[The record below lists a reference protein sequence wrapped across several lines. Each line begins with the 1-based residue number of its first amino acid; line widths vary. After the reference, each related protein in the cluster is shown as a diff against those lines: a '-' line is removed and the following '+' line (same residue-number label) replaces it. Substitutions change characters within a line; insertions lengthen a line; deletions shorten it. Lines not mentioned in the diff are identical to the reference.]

1 MQTEQILISLLLL
14 LYIFSFFLFCYSVR
28 SLVFCIVIK
37 RRTNDPGIYSF
48 QVSQSKNQRKSE
60 RGVSYFASDA
70 KKKASVFANSVISNS
85 QQYYNELLNRD
96 TDNDTNQLEFY
107 PFISILVATHN
118 ELLVIDRLMRSLTS
132 LTYNRDKFEV
142 IIVDDSDDGTD
153 DFIRRWA
160 QFMRNLKFIHRD
172 HRSGWK
178 GGALNVALGNLNNES
193 EYVLV
198 VDADTYFLRDTLERF
213 VSFFGNS
220 LPCRASVSV
229 IQGYPVSIVYDRG
242 DKYVNTNFKAV
253 NANWVA
259 RGIAFRLAQRNMV
272 EFLAK
277 EILNLPLQITG
288 SLFMI
293 RSNLIRRLGFK
304 TDLTEDWDLT
314 LDLYLDSSV
323 DPHSFSYNN
332 RINYT
337 NSCLPKKIVSFNPT
351 LACYCEATTSFGSYF
366 RQRMRVSEGHTRAFK
381 RNFIPMLKGKVTTG
395 YRIEFFFN
403 GLQYAKFIALFALIL
418 IDSAILSIGGINFIV
433 SNNFVKIPLFLQ
445 AAMLFIDILTRFVAV
460 PLCCTIME
468 DYTRLDAVYTTFL
481 NVFTLPAFVLGSL
494 RGFFKNEG
502 VFYRTQRNA

>member
-60 RGVSYFASDA
+60 RGVSSFASDA

-198 VDADTYFLRDTLERF
+198 VDADTYFLRDILERF

-229 IQGYPVSIVYDRG
+229 VQGYPVSIVYDRG
-242 DKYVNTNFKAV
+242 DKYVNTNFKAL

-304 TDLTEDWDLT
+304 QT
-314 LDLYLDSSV
+314 
-323 DPHSFSYNN
+323 
-332 RINYT
+332 
-337 NSCLPKKIVSFNPT
+337 
-351 LACYCEATTSFGSYF
+351 
-366 RQRMRVSEGHTRAFK
+366 
-381 RNFIPMLKGKVTTG
+381 
-395 YRIEFFFN
+395 
-403 GLQYAKFIALFALIL
+403 
-418 IDSAILSIGGINFIV
+418 
-433 SNNFVKIPLFLQ
+433 
-445 AAMLFIDILTRFVAV
+445 
-460 PLCCTIME
+460 
-468 DYTRLDAVYTTFL
+468 
-481 NVFTLPAFVLGSL
+481 
-494 RGFFKNEG
+494 
-502 VFYRTQRNA
+502 